1 MHCTTRRLGSVAGP
15 CGPSLLQPQS
25 ILPASSPQG
34 RCYTSHPTILT
45 LLSDK
50 EHFQNS
56 SFSLCRKRARR
67 QVPDQASIWVECSK
81 LTAAFSPA
89 RCGGCE
95 ERRDSYSMGEG
106 GGRQSCAQRHGEE
119 EGEEENKE
127 RENKVST
134 T

>member
-1 MHCTTRRLGSVAGP
+1 MEYFE
-15 CGPSLLQPQS
+15 
-25 ILPASSPQG
+25 LPAV
-34 RCYTSHPTILT
+34 
-45 LLSDK
+45 
-50 EHFQNS
+50 
-56 SFSLCRKRARR
+56 FSR
-67 QVPDQASIWVECSK
+67 
-81 LTAAFSPA
+81 A

-134 T
+134 S